1 MSRVFEATSVFD
13 KFDTSWGKFVL
24 EAFIT
29 KLSRNCTFRLIS
41 MFSSIS
47 VVCGAKKIPWLCST
61 IFFKHC
67 NKACFTYQ
75 RSFHRCFANSVGQNN
90 KLNANRVMKAWK
102 IPSQPGP
109 KWRCYQ
115 DNRGTKDWVRKI
127 PTLLR
132 EGWVGGGKT
141 HFFFLF
147 CLILDIWLATK
158 EKNL

>member
-1 MSRVFEATSVFD
+1 MSRVFEVTSVFD
-13 KFDTSWGKFVL
+13 KFDTSWGKLFL

-47 VVCGAKKIPWLCST
+47 VVCGAKKISWLCST

-90 KLNANRVMKAWK
+90 KLNANRESWK
-102 IPSQPGP
+102 HEKFLHNRDQNDAVI
-109 KWRCYQ
+109 CYQ

-141 HFFFLF
+141 HFFFSF
-147 CLILDIWLATK
+147 VWF
-158 EKNL
+158 